1 MNADEESL
9 AMIDDLK
16 TNFRNRDPKRRL
28 RTEALI
34 EIFKE
39 QARLKIKPIQ
49 KTDTVE
55 VKRHKL
61 FGNSNSFDGGKV
73 LPSEI
78 ISIKPQRKVL
88 DPVILAFQARI

>member
-1 MNADEESL
+1 
-9 AMIDDLK
+9 MIDDLK
-16 TNFRNRDPKRRL
+16 TNFRDRDPKRRL

-49 KTDTVE
+49 KTGTVS

-61 FGNSNSFDGGKV
+61 FGLSNSFDGSKV
-73 LPSEI
+73 LPSET
-78 ISIKPQRKVL
+78 ISIKAQKKFL
-88 DPVILAFQARI
+88 DPVTLALQARI